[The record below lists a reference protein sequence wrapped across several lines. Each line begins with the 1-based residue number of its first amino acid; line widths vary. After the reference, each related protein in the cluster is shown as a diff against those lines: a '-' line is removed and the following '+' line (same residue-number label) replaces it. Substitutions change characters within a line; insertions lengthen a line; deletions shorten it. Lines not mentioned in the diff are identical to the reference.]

1 MKSLGKLHDLA
12 LVIDQI
18 LRKGLDDSSFD
29 SIIQNLKSLI
39 HMHKATGKFLGSETL
54 QTSKALGPANV
65 KAVHHSKNS
74 KTSTAVKKKKN

>member
-29 SIIQNLKSLI
+29 SIIQNFKSLI

-54 QTSKALGPANV
+54 QTSKTLGPVNI
-65 KAVHHSKNS
+65 KAFHHSKNS
-74 KTSTAVKKKKN
+74 SKTSIAVKKKF